1 MMVLRTAIL
10 VMTAVAFAS
19 LGAHPTFG
27 ANTGMAEELKTAIAH
42 AGYAEKA
49 GAMTDVF
56 MHLHH
61 VVNCL
66 VGSSD
71 KMYDKAAGNPCQ
83 GEGNGIMPDI
93 KKMMGEDQEYQ
104 VAWWLAHMAGDAIN
118 MGNMAQAQA
127 AAHIIRVQL
136 TSMAKM

>member
-1 MMVLRTAIL
+1 MVTRL
-10 VMTAVAFAS
+10 VVLVVAALAVTS
-19 LGAHPTFG
+19 LGARPIY
-27 ANTGMAEELKTAIAH
+27 AADAGMAAELKTAIAH

-49 GAMTDVF
+49 GAMTDVT

-66 VGSSD
+66 VGPADS
-71 KMYDKAAGNPCQ
+71 MYDKAAGNPCQ
-83 GEGNGIMPDI
+83 GQGAGIMPDI

-104 VAWWLAHMAGDAIN
+104 VAWWLAHMANDAIK

-127 AAHIIRVQL
+127 AAHIIGLQL

>member
-1 MMVLRTAIL
+1 MVIVRLMVL
-10 VMTAVAFAS
+10 TAVVVAVTS
-19 LGAHPTFG
+19 FG
-27 ANTGMAEELKTAIAH
+27 ARPMYAADAGMAAELKTAIAH

-49 GAMTDVF
+49 GAMTDVT

-66 VGSSD
+66 VGPAD
-71 KMYDKAAGNPCQ
+71 TMYDKAAGNPCQ
-83 GEGNGIMPDI
+83 GQGTGIMPDI

-104 VAWWLAHMAGDAIN
+104 VAWWLAHMANDAIK

-127 AAHIIRVQL
+127 AAHIIGVQL
-136 TSMAKM
+136 TAMAKM